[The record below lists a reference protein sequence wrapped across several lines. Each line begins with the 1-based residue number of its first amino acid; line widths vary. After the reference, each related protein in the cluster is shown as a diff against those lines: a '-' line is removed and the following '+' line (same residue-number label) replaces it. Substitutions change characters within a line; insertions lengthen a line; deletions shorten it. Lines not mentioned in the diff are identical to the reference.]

1 MGVIISAIAVATKSI
16 KKTRDKK
23 KAEKVRKA
31 HGPQGSQRL
40 SESQTQDPAV
50 LDAQQ
55 GLTDEH
61 LASVPPPELG
71 IGPRA
76 EFKGAGL
83 TGVER
88 DVALEAPAPL
98 ATA

>member
-61 LASVPPPELG
+61 LAS
-71 IGPRA
+71 
-76 EFKGAGL
+76 EFEGAGL

-88 DVALEAPAPL
+88 DVALEAPVPL